1 MQSTLLTQST
11 ISLHV
16 SPSRLSFSPSKSKP
30 VSRRNSF
37 NQFSMVDVDY
47 AALDKQ
53 RTEKEQEDALSK
65 KKAETEQ
72 EEGRSMK
79 VRNAQPNKT
88 PC

>member
-1 MQSTLLTQST
+1 
-11 ISLHV
+11 
-16 SPSRLSFSPSKSKP
+16 
-30 VSRRNSF
+30 
-37 NQFSMVDVDY
+37 MVDVDY